1 MSPLSAP
8 SQSFPH
14 LGKLLGN
21 LRSGLNQFGFS
32 EIQDLLRGHRDRD
45 FNKRAA
51 QRLRLLQDAI
61 SEIQRQCIDVT
72 YSPDPGHIRF
82 LLWKRISRAIRANSN
97 AEWNAEKIGQHI
109 VAQLGAPDQERL
121 VCIPLFDSVAP
132 YSKEPKLHQL
142 AHGVWLFEPPRSIDR
157 LILHLSGLLGDL
169 PLEMEAELRKIND
182 PSSSEF
188 GALLLEPLVA
198 CRTTGFFSQ
207 HDYGL
212 WRYGLPLIALHN
224 IVAVNNLD
232 TSDDLAL
239 LYYMMKLAP
248 PAWSDELRRE
258 WQSANDD
265 PIAVENGLTEPHHIV
280 SIADASRKVWS
291 YDFRLKATSVSAV
304 HWSSEVPAKRPPL
317 LILPSLLD
325 ESTTAKLIKYGLQIS
340 QTPETDLDRRLAH
353 ATFMWTKASAY
364 MQEWDWEGAF
374 EEDDWAPDLV
384 DPDSLI
390 LYSTIV
396 LESLFSSE
404 SDKQEVT
411 SRIADLTAGLLGR
424 SGNDRYTLSKRIRR
438 TYGLRSDFV
447 HGSVDRPAAYSE
459 KAAWLFK
466 IVTLALWEVVRLRI
480 ALESPFSNWTEFI
493 EYVQRRKFGA
503 ER

>member
-1 MSPLSAP
+1 
-8 SQSFPH
+8 
-14 LGKLLGN
+14 
-21 LRSGLNQFGFS
+21 
-32 EIQDLLRGHRDRD
+32 
-45 FNKRAA
+45 
-51 QRLRLLQDAI
+51 
-61 SEIQRQCIDVT
+61 
-72 YSPDPGHIRF
+72 
-82 LLWKRISRAIRANSN
+82 
-97 AEWNAEKIGQHI
+97 
-109 VAQLGAPDQERL
+109 
-121 VCIPLFDSVAP
+121 
-132 YSKEPKLHQL
+132 
-142 AHGVWLFEPPRSIDR
+142 
-157 LILHLSGLLGDL
+157 LILQLNALLGDI
-169 PLEMEAELRKIND
+169 PSEIEAELRKIDD

-188 GALLLEPLVA
+188 GALLWEPLVA
-198 CRTTGFFSQ
+198 CRTTRFSSQ
-207 HDYGL
+207 RERSLWCYGA
-212 WRYGLPLIALHN
+212 PLIALHN

-232 TSDDLAL
+232 TSDDLRL
-239 LYYMMKLAP
+239 LYYMMKLDP

-258 WQSANDD
+258 WKRATDD
-265 PIAVENGLTEPHHIV
+265 PIFVKNGFTEPHQVV

-291 YDFRLKATSVSAV
+291 YDFYMKGRSVSAV
-304 HWSSEVPAKRPPL
+304 HWSSEAPANRPPL
-317 LILPSLLD
+317 LILSSLLD
-325 ESTTAKLIKYGLQIS
+325 ESITEKVIKYGLQIF
-340 QTPETDLDRRLAH
+340 QGAGTALDGRLAH

-374 EEDDWAPDLV
+374 EQDDWAPDLV

-396 LESLFSSE
+396 LESLFSPK

-424 SGNDRYTLSKRIRR
+424 TGNHRYALSKRIRGA
-438 TYGLRSDFV
+438 YGLRSDFV

-480 ALESPFSNWTEFI
+480 ALEPPFSDWTEFI